1 MKKFKCYIREL
12 MENKVELALNSNED
26 QERSA
31 IESPYIFG
39 YWFYEPV
46 KPVKEVKGK

>member
-1 MKKFKCYIREL
+1 MKKIKYYIQNL
-12 MENKVELALNSNED
+12 MENKVNCALNSNEV
-26 QERSA
+26 QERAA

-46 KPVKEVKGK
+46 KPGKEAKK